1 MSRISL
7 NSSTWGPPT
16 STPPPKP
23 DRTQSQILIETRGR
37 QGEIVKIYE
46 DKYKI
51 FASLEKKKNDVLQH
65 ISNTL
70 LLELN
75 VDIDY
80 LFKNDFHSFNMILA
94 AFFGRNRALVVPQEK
109 EEHAMLGPSQYEKLD
124 FLVDCRHPL
133 HTVIV
138 MCYAAHYMRN
148 LFIKEGSGLETEQEK
163 YETLKN
169 NFQDVACRIINHLYL
184 HPRKGPEQAR
194 AVLQADY
201 NPEKTLKK
209 DKQNLSTYLDYLD
222 KKFNQNKEIMAIAY
236 KAEAMKF
243 LSQKPCMYLMKIRYK
258 CRDRKQRI
266 CEGASGVRKIHQC
279 IFWRPS
285 MKFKLWFYAIFRI
298 IYILMFAYMLCRV
311 PVYDDGHSVG
321 PRDWIEEISVQYV
334 LAVLYTQFLMTLRKV
349 SSCYTVSPKKPDGFL
364 KKGQWLNTYYRSNRL
379 AIWRVA
385 LIYFILVFE
394 AVRFLI
400 GAYWPWR
407 YNDKRTMY
415 YSGFVFIP
423 LILEL
428 VYCLLFIIS
437 AIATLRFFYSIKSL
451 GFFTH
456 LITKMLKT
464 VRMFVFIFCAFW
476 FVLAVTHVSISR
488 TFTAMNS
495 TTNNTFIHTIAS
507 HGKFEIFGEIED
519 DDKEGTLA
527 GCEGYNRTIHDLFSM
542 DYKEASCLFRS
553 SVLPFLMFIYIFM
566 AGVLLVNLLTAQL
579 TKEYEKEAENGRY
592 YNGYLQYEQLCKQV
606 FVNLISKKHTFFRIE
621 SKIYL
626 PPPLSIIYLILVHL
640 LKWFCCCA
648 PCFQF
653 LCENTIK
660 RIDGDPYQAVKKYVD
675 KFGAEIEVKKFLR
688 QKQNNTWGKM
698 KDLIAKYEQDESN
711 YESLVTVQRQLN
723 RLLKEEK
730 DRVKTREIIQSRRGT
745 YSRMEDIDYDD
756 PAIETYL
763 P

>member
-1 MSRISL
+1 
-7 NSSTWGPPT
+7 
-16 STPPPKP
+16 
-23 DRTQSQILIETRGR
+23 
-37 QGEIVKIYE
+37 
-46 DKYKI
+46 
-51 FASLEKKKNDVLQH
+51 
-65 ISNTL
+65 
-70 LLELN
+70 
-75 VDIDY
+75 
-80 LFKNDFHSFNMILA
+80 MILA
-94 AFFGRNRALVVPQEK
+94 AFFGRNRALVVSKERENRVTLDPSKHEK
-109 EEHAMLGPSQYEKLD
+109 FD
-124 FLVDCRHPL
+124 FLVDCRLPL

-163 YETLKN
+163 YENLKN
-169 NFQDVACRIINHLYL
+169 NFQDVACRIVNHLYL

-209 DKQNLSTYLDYLD
+209 DKQNLSTYRDYLD
-222 KKFNQNKEIMAIAY
+222 RKFNQNKEIMAIAY

-266 CEGASGVRKIHQC
+266 CEGAYGVRKIHQC
-279 IFWRPS
+279 IFWCPS
-285 MKFKLWFYAIFRI
+285 MKFKLWFHAIFRI

-311 PVYDDGHSVG
+311 PVYDDHHSVSKRG
-321 PRDWIEEISVQYV
+321 WDEEISVHYV
-334 LAVLYTQFLMTLRKV
+334 LAVLYTQLFMTLWKV
-349 SSCYTVSPKKPDGFL
+349 SNRYTFSPKSSDTFPK
-364 KKGQWLNTYYRSNRL
+364 WLYKYYRSNRL
-379 AIWRVA
+379 AMWRIF
-385 LIYFILVFE
+385 LISFIFVFE
-394 AVRFLI
+394 AIRLLI
-400 GAYWPWR
+400 GAFGSM
-407 YNDKRTMY
+407 NTDETNY
-415 YSGFVFIP
+415 YSVLVFIP

-488 TFTAMNS
+488 TFTAVNS

-519 DDKEGTLA
+519 NDKEGSLA
-527 GCEGYNRTIHDLFSM
+527 GCDDYNRTIHHLFSM

-553 SVLPFLMFIYIFM
+553 SVLPFLMFLYIFM

-579 TKEYEKEAENGRY
+579 TKEYEKEAEKSCY
-592 YNGYLQYEQLCKQV
+592 YNGYLQYEQLCK
-606 FVNLISKKHTFFRIE
+606 IE

-626 PPPLSIIYLILVHL
+626 PPPLSIIYLILVL
-640 LKWFCCCA
+640 LLAPFCCYA
-648 PCFQF
+648 PCFRF

-688 QKQNNTWGKM
+688 EKQNNTWGKM

-711 YESLVTVQRQLN
+711 YESLVTVQMQLN

-756 PAIETYL
+756 PAVEACL